1 MRNIGRMTR
10 FLKKGWRNILKARSR
25 ARNPWL
31 ALAFESS
38 KMATEAQHVIL
49 LRLTKLGCGAENC
62 QQEIQ
67 LMTSEKPAA
76 FTNAHLVA
84 AAALAKG
91 SKDHVAAKQALRVYR
106 KAVRANLR
114 RLRRKRSK

>member
-1 MRNIGRMTR
+1 MRSIGRTTR
-10 FLKKGWRNILKARSR
+10 FLASLWRDLAMARSR

-49 LRLTKLGCGAENC
+49 LRVTKLGCGAEDC

-76 FTNAHLVA
+76 FTNAHLAA
-84 AAALAKG
+84 AAALAMG

-106 KAVRANLR
+106 RAVRTNLR
-114 RLRRKRSK
+114 RLNHRS